1 MNVDYD
7 NGDNSHTINTTL
19 PIQFTTDKMQADP
32 VISNIV
38 IALNNR
44 TYDVTGDI
52 TNAGL
57 SNANGVT
64 VTSLSPAVPQEPE
77 RNYVIGTLKPDDF
90 GSFEVTFTAP
100 AGISSIPL
108 QLSYKDSNG
117 NIITS
122 VQNID
127 LITGYKSDGLTAKHA
142 PGIGRYPYHCAWRGR
157 VSLHEEA
164 EEPVRGRCVMQP
176 VIQFSDVVKIYPLK
190 AGDVTALNHI
200 SFEVE
205 RGEFISIMGPSGSG
219 KSTLL
224 NLMGC
229 LDTPTT
235 GDIFMSGIGVRDM
248 SDVELTNLRRDR
260 IGFIFQYF
268 NLFPLLNIIENVS
281 FPQML
286 KSGKGVNE
294 DKAREV
300 LRAVQL
306 EEHLYPH
313 TPLEL
318 SGGQQQRVAVA
329 RALIN
334 DPDILLCD
342 EPTGNLDSKT
352 GASIM
357 ELMTELNRKG
367 STIIVVTH
375 DPNVASY
382 TNRIDPDR

>member
-1 MNVDYD
+1 M
-7 NGDNSHTINTTL
+7 
-19 PIQFTTDKMQADP
+19 A
-32 VISNIV
+32 
-38 IALNNR
+38 
-44 TYDVTGDI
+44 
-52 TNAGL
+52 
-57 SNANGVT
+57 
-64 VTSLSPAVPQEPE
+64 
-77 RNYVIGTLKPDDF
+77 
-90 GSFEVTFTAP
+90 
-100 AGISSIPL
+100 
-108 QLSYKDSNG
+108 
-117 NIITS
+117 
-122 VQNID
+122 
-127 LITGYKSDGLTAKHA
+127 
-142 PGIGRYPYHCAWRGR
+142 
-157 VSLHEEA
+157 
-164 EEPVRGRCVMQP
+164 P

-190 AGDVTALNHI
+190 SGDVTALDHI

-224 NLMGC
+224 NMMGC
-229 LDTPTT
+229 LDMPTR
-235 GDIFMSGIGVRDM
+235 GDIFISGIGVRAM

-286 KSGKGVNE
+286 KSQKQVDE
-294 DKAREV
+294 KKAIEV

-306 EEHLYPH
+306 DETLYAH

-318 SGGQQQRVAVA
+318 SGGQQQRVAIA
-329 RALIN
+329 RSLIN

-357 ELMTELNRKG
+357 ELMCDLHRKG

-375 DPNVASY
+375 DPNIAEY
-382 TNRIDPDR
+382 TDRTIRIVDGRIAT

>member
-1 MNVDYD
+1 M
-7 NGDNSHTINTTL
+7 
-19 PIQFTTDKMQADP
+19 
-32 VISNIV
+32 
-38 IALNNR
+38 
-44 TYDVTGDI
+44 
-52 TNAGL
+52 
-57 SNANGVT
+57 
-64 VTSLSPAVPQEPE
+64 E
-77 RNYVIGTLKPDDF
+77 
-90 GSFEVTFTAP
+90 
-100 AGISSIPL
+100 
-108 QLSYKDSNG
+108 
-117 NIITS
+117 
-122 VQNID
+122 
-127 LITGYKSDGLTAKHA
+127 
-142 PGIGRYPYHCAWRGR
+142 
-157 VSLHEEA
+157 
-164 EEPVRGRCVMQP
+164 P
-176 VIQFSDVVKIYPLK
+176 VIQFKDVVKIYPLK

-200 SFEVE
+200 SFAVE
-205 RGEFISIMGPSGSG
+205 RGDFISIMGPSGSG

-224 NLMGC
+224 TLMGC
-229 LDTPTT
+229 LDTPTSGT
-235 GDIFMSGIGVRDM
+235 ILMSGNPICNM

-286 KSGKGVNE
+286 KSGKEVNE

-306 EEHLYPH
+306 DERLYTH

-318 SGGQQQRVAVA
+318 SGGQQQRVAIA
-329 RALIN
+329 RSLIN

-375 DPNVASY
+375 DPNVANY
-382 TNRIDPDR
+382 TNSTIRIVDGCIAS

>member
-1 MNVDYD
+1 ME
-7 NGDNSHTINTTL
+7 
-19 PIQFTTDKMQADP
+19 Q
-32 VISNIV
+32 
-38 IALNNR
+38 
-44 TYDVTGDI
+44 
-52 TNAGL
+52 
-57 SNANGVT
+57 
-64 VTSLSPAVPQEPE
+64 
-77 RNYVIGTLKPDDF
+77 
-90 GSFEVTFTAP
+90 
-100 AGISSIPL
+100 
-108 QLSYKDSNG
+108 
-117 NIITS
+117 
-122 VQNID
+122 
-127 LITGYKSDGLTAKHA
+127 
-142 PGIGRYPYHCAWRGR
+142 
-157 VSLHEEA
+157 
-164 EEPVRGRCVMQP
+164 
-176 VIQFSDVVKIYPLK
+176 VIQFEDVVKIYPLK

-200 SFEVE
+200 SFSVE

-224 NLMGC
+224 SLMGC
-229 LDTPTT
+229 LDTPTS
-235 GDIFMSGIGVRDM
+235 GSISMSGRAIRNMTDE
-248 SDVELTNLRRDR
+248 ELTSFRRDK

-286 KSGKGVNE
+286 RGGVDE
-294 DKAREV
+294 EKAREV

-306 EEHLYPH
+306 DERLFTH

-367 STIIVVTH
+367 ATIIVVTH
-375 DPNVASY
+375 DPNVAKY
-382 TNRIDPDR
+382 TSRTIRIVDGCIAS

>member
-1 MNVDYD
+1 
-7 NGDNSHTINTTL
+7 
-19 PIQFTTDKMQADP
+19 
-32 VISNIV
+32 
-38 IALNNR
+38 
-44 TYDVTGDI
+44 
-52 TNAGL
+52 
-57 SNANGVT
+57 
-64 VTSLSPAVPQEPE
+64 
-77 RNYVIGTLKPDDF
+77 
-90 GSFEVTFTAP
+90 
-100 AGISSIPL
+100 
-108 QLSYKDSNG
+108 
-117 NIITS
+117 
-122 VQNID
+122 
-127 LITGYKSDGLTAKHA
+127 
-142 PGIGRYPYHCAWRGR
+142 
-157 VSLHEEA
+157 
-164 EEPVRGRCVMQP
+164 MQP

-190 AGDVTALNHI
+190 AGDVTALNHV

-235 GDIFMSGIGVRDM
+235 GDIFISGIGVGDM
-248 SDVELTNLRRDR
+248 SDIELTNLRRDR

-306 EEHLYPH
+306 DENLFSH

-367 STIIVVTH
+367 
-375 DPNVASY
+375 
-382 TNRIDPDR
+382 

>member
-1 MNVDYD
+1 M
-7 NGDNSHTINTTL
+7 L
-19 PIQFTTDKMQADP
+19 
-32 VISNIV
+32 
-38 IALNNR
+38 
-44 TYDVTGDI
+44 
-52 TNAGL
+52 
-57 SNANGVT
+57 
-64 VTSLSPAVPQEPE
+64 
-77 RNYVIGTLKPDDF
+77 
-90 GSFEVTFTAP
+90 
-100 AGISSIPL
+100 
-108 QLSYKDSNG
+108 
-117 NIITS
+117 
-122 VQNID
+122 
-127 LITGYKSDGLTAKHA
+127 
-142 PGIGRYPYHCAWRGR
+142 
-157 VSLHEEA
+157 
-164 EEPVRGRCVMQP
+164 P

-268 NLFPLLNIIENVS
+268 NLFPLLNIIENVR

-286 KSGKGVNE
+286 KSQASVDSK
-294 DKAREV
+294 KAIEV
-300 LRAVQL
+300 LKAVQL
-306 EEHLYPH
+306 EEHLYTH

-375 DPNVASY
+375 DPHVASY
-382 TNRIDPDR
+382 TNRTIRIVDGRIEE